1 MRRSM
6 VFKLIQTHFAVQI
19 PKILVIRQRIFMSFY
34 ENDKNK
40 AITGWKFKSR
50 KRIIKN
56 NVYKKASL
64 YASFIWK
71 LMFRFSAWYPPAKF
85 LLP

>member
-1 MRRSM
+1 MF
-6 VFKLIQTHFAVQI
+6 FKLTQANY
-19 PKILVIRQRIFMSFY
+19 FY

-56 NVYKKASL
+56 NVY
-64 YASFIWK
+64 
-71 LMFRFSAWYPPAKF
+71 
-85 LLP
+85 

>member
-1 MRRSM
+1 M
-6 VFKLIQTHFAVQI
+6 VFKLTQAHY
-19 PKILVIRQRIFMSFY
+19 LY

-56 NVYKKASL
+56 NVY
-64 YASFIWK
+64 
-71 LMFRFSAWYPPAKF
+71 
-85 LLP
+85 

>member
-1 MRRSM
+1 M

-56 NVYKKASL
+56 NVY
-64 YASFIWK
+64 
-71 LMFRFSAWYPPAKF
+71 
-85 LLP
+85 

>member
-1 MRRSM
+1 M
-6 VFKLIQTHFAVQI
+6 VFKLIQTPFCCADT
-19 PKILVIRQRIFMSFY
+19 KILVIRQRIFMSFY

-56 NVYKKASL
+56 NVY
-64 YASFIWK
+64 
-71 LMFRFSAWYPPAKF
+71 
-85 LLP
+85 

>member
-19 PKILVIRQRIFMSFY
+19 PKILVIRQRVFMSFY

-50 KRIIKN
+50 KRIIKIMYIN
-56 NVYKKASL
+56 LYKKNLDNSDE
-64 YASFIWK
+64 IK
-71 LMFRFSAWYPPAKF
+71 QHITTTG
-85 LLP
+85 